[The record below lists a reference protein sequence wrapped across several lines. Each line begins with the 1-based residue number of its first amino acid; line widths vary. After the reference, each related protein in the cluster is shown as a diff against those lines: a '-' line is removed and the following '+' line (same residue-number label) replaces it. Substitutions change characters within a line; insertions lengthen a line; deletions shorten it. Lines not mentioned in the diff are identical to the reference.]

1 MEGVGGGGLGCVE
14 VDGKDEEQ
22 VKDGVSIG
30 HAAPNDEREI
40 R

>member
-1 MEGVGGGGLGCVE
+1 ME